1 MSAVTLVLQAF
12 DRYKDGD
19 FSVNGGYLYITLI
32 YNVSVSVALFGLFLF
47 YGATKHIL
55 AKYAPVLKFATI
67 KSVIFLT
74 FWQGV
79 LLALFEQLGIIQA
92 FQGKTNLSVG
102 TVAAGRGESSFF
114 LSLFLKR
121 NALSMNH
128 RLAELLHLY

>member
-1 MSAVTLVLQAF
+1 MSAVTLVLQTF

-19 FSVNGGYLYITLI
+19 FSVTGGYLYITLI

-55 AKYAPVLKFATI
+55 AKYEPVLKFLTI

-92 FQGKTNLSVG
+92 FQGRTNLSVG
-102 TVAAGRGESSFF
+102 TVAAGKDGSLLEGEMLNRPFS
-114 LSLFLKR
+114 R
-121 NALSMNH
+121 
-128 RLAELLHLY
+128 